1 MNVKKMTTLA
11 ISVALAMIFSFI
23 ESQIPPLVAIPGVK
37 IGLANIVTLFLIYTL
52 GELPAAG
59 VSLVRVVL
67 SSLLFSSPV
76 SMIYALSGAVLS
88 FVTITLLKRFT
99 PFSVVGVSVAGAVL
113 HNVGQIIAAAFVLGA
128 AEIVYYLPVL
138 IISGTIA
145 GVGVGLISGFLI
157 KRLAPII
164 NK

>member
-99 PFSVVGVSVAGAVL
+99 PFSVVGVSVAGAVM

-128 AEIVYYLPVL
+128 SEIVYYLPVL